1 MLSPAS
7 CRISHWC
14 LATVAKVLKT
24 DILYSKIGTN
34 VKSVLPQH
42 VESFNGQIASFLSQ
56 KGLIKVKYN
65 VDL

>member
-34 VKSVLPQH
+34 FKSVLPQH

-56 KGLIKVKYN
+56 
-65 VDL
+65 